1 MFDFI
6 RLLVRELSSIPTMS
20 PIVVTIRAICFMNE
34 GMVMVIEDEGG
45 IVVVRRNPA
54 KIVPSASRI
63 MGLIRL
69 ELFSL
74 RGDIVMNRGYPR
86 RA

>member
-6 RLLVRELSSIPTMS
+6 RLLVRELSSIPIIS
-20 PIVVTIRAICFMNE
+20 PIVVTIRAICFMNV
-34 GMVMVIEDEGG
+34 GMVMVMEDEGG
-45 IVVVRRNPA
+45 IVVVSINPA

-63 MGLIRL
+63 IGLIRL
-69 ELFSL
+69 GLFSL
-74 RGDIVMNRGYPR
+74 RGNIVMNRGYPR